1 MSSLP
6 TVCNKEA
13 KSWFMETEAFPE
25 GTYSKPDFVQCSS
38 LSQQTVSNAKRLK
51 DT

>member
-13 KSWFMETEAFPE
+13 KSWFMEMEASPE
-25 GTYSKPDFVQCSS
+25 GTYSKPDLVQCSS
-38 LSQQTVSNAKRLK
+38 HSEQNVSTAKRLK